1 MVETLAIDR
10 KSMDYRDQIR
20 VLLWTLWGL
29 TLALLVSAG
38 LWAVLSATGDVV
50 GARAARWMTLV
61 VAILAAVD
69 IGSIVVCIARRE
81 LK

>member
-1 MVETLAIDR
+1 ME
-10 KSMDYRDQIR
+10 YRDQIR
-20 VLLWTLWGL
+20 LLLWTLWGL

-38 LWAVLSATGDVV
+38 LWVVLSAAGDAV
-50 GARAARWMTLV
+50 GSRSARWMTLV

-69 IGSIVVCIARRE
+69 LGAIVVCIARRE